1 MKKLMLAVALVGCT
15 SNTAPVEPTVQPYIR
30 FIKRVDSLS
39 IIRNTQTFKRLDVET
54 NLPDHTK
61 VIFDSDIWV
70 RVRIGIDSSYITNRN
85 VINWPWVDTI
95 STVNCCSYT
104 YKGFAKSMF
113 GAFEMLRGQVATV
126 IASTRIYG
134 KLYADTMK
142 IVMY

>member
-1 MKKLMLAVALVGCT
+1 MKKLILVTALIGCT
-15 SNTAPVEPTVQPYIR
+15 SSTAPVEPVVEPYIR
-30 FIKRVDSLS
+30 FTKKVDSLQ

-61 VIFDSDIWV
+61 VIFESDIWV
-70 RVRIGIDSSYITNRN
+70 RVRIGVDSSYITNRN

-126 IASTRIYG
+126 IASTKINH
-134 KLYADTMK
+134 KMYADTIK